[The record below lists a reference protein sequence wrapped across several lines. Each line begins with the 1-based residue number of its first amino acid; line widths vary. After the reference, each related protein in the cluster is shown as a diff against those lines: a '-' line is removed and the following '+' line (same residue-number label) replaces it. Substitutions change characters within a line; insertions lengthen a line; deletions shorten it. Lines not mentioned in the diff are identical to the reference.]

1 MKKIVP
7 FLVFLF
13 FPLVSNAQYGDHLSV
28 YFGGG
33 YGFLLSSSTGIT
45 KFVDRYNF
53 TRKAVISKQM
63 ETPGMMSGFSFQ
75 TGMKGMG
82 LMFELGITSGS
93 SKMTSE
99 ADPSK
104 VAPGSATSREIDL
117 KFKGYNLTFGFQF
130 GDHGVAVGPVMDVS
144 IINLSFETKTNI
156 SGAVGDDI
164 GTNVGIGAGL
174 QIVLGDMEERSF
186 EIVIKPSYIFS
197 LFGPDF
203 EPLYRRTGTT
213 PEEKDYL
220 PDTKGGFGG
229 FQLNIGINVGFNCI

>member
-7 FLVFLF
+7 FLIFLF
-13 FPLVSNAQYGDHLSV
+13 LPFVSNAQYGDHLSV

-82 LMFELGITSGS
+82 LLFELGITSGS

-99 ADPSK
+99 ADPAK
-104 VAPGSATSREIDL
+104 VAPGGATSREIDL
-117 KFKGYNLTFGFQF
+117 KFRGYNISTGFLL
-130 GDHGVAVGPVMDVS
+130 GDHGVAIGPVLDAS
-144 IINLSFETKTNI
+144 IMNLYFETKTNT

-164 GTNVGIGAGL
+164 GTNVGIGVGL

-186 EIVIKPSYIFS
+186 EIFVKPSYIFS
-197 LFGPDF
+197 VFSPDF
-203 EPLYRRTGTT
+203 ESLYKRTGTT
-213 PEEKDYL
+213 PEESNYL

-229 FQLNIGINVGFNCI
+229 FHLNVGINVGFNCI